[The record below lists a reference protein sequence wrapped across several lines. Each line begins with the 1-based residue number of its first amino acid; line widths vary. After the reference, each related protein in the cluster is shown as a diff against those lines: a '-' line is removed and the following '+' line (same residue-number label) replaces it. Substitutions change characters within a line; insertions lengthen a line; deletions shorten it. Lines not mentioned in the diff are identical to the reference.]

1 MSPEFDK
8 RNLADLREIRATL
21 EMAEEA
27 LRKAMEGQGQ
37 GQREMFI
44 FHVGWARGR
53 LSRVSE
59 RIFRPGEA
67 SPARPANDDAEE
79 RGSEG

>member
-8 RNLADLREIRATL
+8 QNFDDLREIRAVL

-53 LSRVSE
+53 LSRVTE
-59 RIFRPGEA
+59 RIFRPGD
-67 SPARPANDDAEE
+67 PKPPANDDAEE